1 MKNLK
6 LSIVAIAIASLL
18 NSNCT
23 KELIR
28 FEGEGSITTEKLQI
42 DDFTSIHIEGV
53 DDVIITYGTEQE
65 VTVTGHPNI
74 IGRIKT
80 NVSNKTWNI
89 ELEEGN
95 YGNYELTYYLT
106 LPLIENITSSG
117 TGDVV
122 VTDFISQENLSIKFI
137 GTGNF
142 HGFPMTVKN
151 CNVDISGTG
160 DCEVSVETR
169 LDATIIGNGNVY
181 YKGNPSINTNIS
193 GSGSVIQMND

>member
-6 LSIVAIAIASLL
+6 LSILGFAVTALL
-18 NSNCT
+18 FNSCT
-23 KELIR
+23 KKHFTIV
-28 FEGEGSITTEKLQI
+28 GTGTITTKTLQV
-42 DDFTSIHIEGV
+42 DDFTSINIEGV

-80 NVSNKTWNI
+80 KVSNKTWNI

-95 YGNYELTYYLT
+95 YRNYELTYYLT
-106 LPLIENITSSG
+106 LPVIENITSIG
-117 TGDVV
+117 TGNVV
-122 VTDFISQENLSIKFI
+122 ITDFISQENLWVNLI

-151 CNVDISGTG
+151 CTVEISGSG

-169 LDATIIGNGNVY
+169 LDVTIIGSGSVH

-193 GSGSVIQMND
+193 GSGSVIQMNE